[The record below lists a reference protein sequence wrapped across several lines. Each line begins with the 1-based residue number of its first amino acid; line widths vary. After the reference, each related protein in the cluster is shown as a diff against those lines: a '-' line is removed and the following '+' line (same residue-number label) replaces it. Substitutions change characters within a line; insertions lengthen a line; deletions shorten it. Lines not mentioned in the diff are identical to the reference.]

1 MGGES
6 GSGVAGRYAGF
17 LIGRGR
23 GGVILPILG
32 VYHVIIAITIVI
44 TQFECSKTAKQ
55 LVALAGIGAEGH
67 IAIDDL
73 GVILFLGFEI
83 E

>member
-32 VYHVIIAITIVI
+32 VYHVIIAIVIVIVVAVAVAIVIAITIVI
-44 TQFECSKTAKQ
+44 T
-55 LVALAGIGAEGH
+55 
-67 IAIDDL
+67 
-73 GVILFLGFEI
+73 
-83 E
+83 